1 VLKCFLRGFLSSL
14 VEVGR
19 GENIDGFR
27 SVGLA
32 LGGKMGMEIV
42 VDGIVRLSVERATL
56 PDETLSDRVCG
67 VTAGTDIPLPVNG
80 TDMESKD
87 FQ

>member
-1 VLKCFLRGFLSSL
+1 
-14 VEVGR
+14 
-19 GENIDGFR
+19 
-27 SVGLA
+27 
-32 LGGKMGMEIV
+32 MGMEIV